1 MWCGEYSN
9 KWEPYKIWNSW
20 HNISWTKI
28 IFPLKNLFLCHLN
41 ALRSH
46 VAIYCS
52 AFWNVN
58 RKSQKWAKIPQI
70 GTVGKEHGLIFVD
83 STVAHGWYW
92 MFDSYL
98 LVLGPC
104 AYFWP
109 TSVKNSYETVA
120 TEARGWKWKWS
131 NSVKTSEM
139 DLFWCISMT
148 NNTMNYLGFV

>member
-1 MWCGEYSN
+1 MKFMAQYILDEDYFSSQ
-9 KWEPYKIWNSW
+9 KF
-20 HNISWTKI
+20 
-28 IFPLKNLFLCHLN
+28 IFCYLN

-58 RKSQKWAKIPQI
+58 RKSQKWVEIPQI

-83 STVAHGWYW
+83 STVAHGWNW
-92 MFDSYL
+92 MFGSYL
-98 LVLGPC
+98 LVLGLC

-139 DLFWCISMT
+139 DKQYYELSMVC
-148 NNTMNYLGFV
+148 LARV